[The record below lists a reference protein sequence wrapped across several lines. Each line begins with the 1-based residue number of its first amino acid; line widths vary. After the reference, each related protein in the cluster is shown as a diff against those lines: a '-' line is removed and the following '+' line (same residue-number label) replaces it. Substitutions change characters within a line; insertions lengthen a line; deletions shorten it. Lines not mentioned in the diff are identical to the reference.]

1 MTNDLELPPGIV
13 AGDDDTAGL
22 PLAGQHVLVT
32 GGAKGIGFAVAEE
45 MAAYGADVT
54 LLGRDIAALRDARE
68 RLNDVAPGKVFD
80 VVADLTEPDQI
91 TNAFE
96 WAGNMLGPPSVLVNN
111 AGAAASAPFAKLDL
125 AHWNR
130 LLQVNLTGTYL
141 CCQAALPAMVEA
153 GFGRIVNIAST
164 AGLTGYAYV
173 AAYCAAKHGVIGL
186 TRALA
191 REYATKGIT
200 VNAVCPGYVETEMT
214 ERTIA
219 NIVAKTGR
227 GAAQAK
233 AELAKLN
240 PQGRLVQPDEVAE
253 AAVFLSL
260 ATSAAITGQAIAVAG
275 GEIM

>member
-191 REYATKGIT
+191 REYATKGVT